1 MGNILET
8 MLPEE
13 QKKEI
18 KEMAS
23 IMMVLSVEDRA
34 ILLANANALKV
45 RSDIEKAKSKALEKA
60 AG

>member
-23 IMMVLSVEDRA
+23 IMMVLPVEDRA
-34 ILLANANALKV
+34 ILLANANAFKV
-45 RSDIEKAKSKALEKA
+45 RSDIEKAKNKESEKA